1 MEHFFGLKCD
11 MKTVC
16 CEEGS
21 CSNVQGQL
29 KEANTKAGKSTEK
42 LFLFNAECDNEE
54 SYQWVHG
61 NEDEKN

>member
-29 KEANTKAGKSTEK
+29 KEADTKAGKSTEK

-54 SYQWVHG
+54 SHQ
-61 NEDEKN
+61 